1 MRFARGCRAEGSRIE
16 TLFRR
21 SVADCAVG
29 GVRVY
34 VVGVSKVVDGSEGG
48 GVVEEEGL
56 RPVKVSQS
64 VIFGIERLRRVEMG
78 RLVMSVLWSLKLEN
92 YRDVTEVVGPVLVR
106 VGSPANPKGLNDTPR
121 SAASC

>member
-1 MRFARGCRAEGSRIE
+1 M
-16 TLFRR
+16 
-21 SVADCAVG
+21 
-29 GVRVY
+29 
-34 VVGVSKVVDGSEGG
+34 GVSKVVDGSEGG
-48 GVVEEEGL
+48 GVEEEGL

>member
-1 MRFARGCRAEGSRIE
+1 M
-16 TLFRR
+16 
-21 SVADCAVG
+21 
-29 GVRVY
+29 
-34 VVGVSKVVDGSEGG
+34 GVSKVVDGSEGG
-48 GVVEEEGL
+48 GVEEEGL

-92 YRDVTEVVGPVLVR
+92 YRYVTEVVGPVLVL